1 MKFVVENVDD
11 KYQRQRRKILQ
22 QRKLDK
28 HYEIDSNGNIPETLL
43 NKVRI
48 SRMTEMDLYFYS
60 TEHSLGIINSYNEML
75 TFLYFKRVLK
85 KMASTSPSDL
95 PAIQAALHN
104 NCTRYKKYCDQQR
117 PNYKM
122 TSAHIQDCDV
132 QFLNWCK
139 SSNIKFDKS
148 ISIMDYQVTGK
159 GLSCSADLSPDTT
172 VIDLPRSMIICT
184 RTALESHIVYQQLKE
199 AEVDDESLVTLFAMK
214 EFCDPNS
221 KWRGYFEAMPTS
233 FETHP
238 LFMSDNALDMLQG
251 TLLFDEINNTKQSL
265 KEFSSLMFPFIEQHF
280 TQFFKGVLTIQNLTY
295 IRCVM
300 DTRAFQIDELGFC
313 LLPMIDMCNTN
324 PYPQLETRG
333 YYRAESDSVQ
343 LNNMYQTC
351 AGEQLYICY
360 GPYSSRVTFEWVW
373 LRNRK

>member
-1 MKFVVENVDD
+1 
-11 KYQRQRRKILQ
+11 
-22 QRKLDK
+22 
-28 HYEIDSNGNIPETLL
+28 
-43 NKVRI
+43 
-48 SRMTEMDLYFYS
+48 
-60 TEHSLGIINSYNEML
+60 
-75 TFLYFKRVLK
+75 
-85 KMASTSPSDL
+85 
-95 PAIQAALHN
+95 
-104 NCTRYKKYCDQQR
+104 
-117 PNYKM
+117 
-122 TSAHIQDCDV
+122 
-132 QFLNWCK
+132 
-139 SSNIKFDKS
+139 
-148 ISIMDYQVTGK
+148 
-159 GLSCSADLSPDTT
+159 
-172 VIDLPRSMIICT
+172 MIICT

-360 GPYSSRVTFEWVW
+360 GPYSSRLPDSCVELRSELLEKFDLSLEHYFCRGKIIPSKMVAALRICLFPEDVISKKKFDPFVSHRFDVDVVDT
-373 LRNRK
+373 LRNTLLMLLEQLPNVESDDASQDVQMALKYRQCQRFILEESLSAVNSMKI